1 MIVYVE
7 SNFVL
12 EIVLGQEQAVSA
24 EALLVAAEQ
33 GAIEMVIPSFAIA
46 EPFST
51 ITNRERNRDQLVKGI
66 SATLKDLQR
75 SSPYQNEALLVAS
88 AVNGLA
94 SLTGREAASL
104 HDITKRLLAIA
115 RTVELDAAC
124 FALALAYQQQYAL
137 SPQDSIIYA
146 SVTSDLRTRP
156 PADSKCFITRNSK
169 DFDDPGIVTE
179 LNSFTCRLFFSFE
192 DGLHYRVP

>member
-1 MIVYVE
+1 MIAYVE

-12 EIVLGQEQAVSA
+12 EIVLGQEHAASV

-33 GAIEMVIPSFAIA
+33 GAIEMVIPGFAVA

-66 SATLKDLQR
+66 SATLRDLQR

-94 SLTGREAASL
+94 SITGREITSL
-104 HDITKRLLAIA
+104 HDITKRLLTIA

-146 SVTSDLRTRP
+146 SIISDLRMRP
-156 PADSKCFITRNSK
+156 LADAKCFITRNSR

-179 LNSFTCRLFFSFE
+179 LNSLSCRLFFSIE
-192 DGLHYRVP
+192 DGSQYSVP